1 MTDLYLF
8 CPKCKE
14 TVSLSSTET
23 AASFQCKSCDGPLFF
38 DETRTEVVSPE
49 SSAVLK
55 SHGLEPGRRFG
66 DFDIIEVVGSG
77 GMGKVY
83 KARSLQLNRT
93 VALKVMRP
101 EFAESDPENV
111 RRLHRE
117 AQAAA
122 QLIHPNIV
130 TLFSV
135 GEIDGLNYI
144 EMEFVD
150 GPTAGGL
157 VDERGRLDLA
167 LGVMILRDAAQGLA
181 AAHKLKIVHRDIK
194 PDNILVHP
202 DGIAKVSDFG
212 LAKSFADTQGE
223 SGELKSDI
231 TLPGIAIGTP
241 HFMSPEQCEAQA
253 LDGRSDLYSLGC
265 TFYFLVTGS
274 RPYRGESTMGVMRQH
289 LFDPPPDVTIH
300 DESIPEEIAA
310 IIFRTMDKDLQKRY
324 QTAEELVRDIDELVI
339 PEAEAGGSEL
349 TAEFRKRPIATTT
362 DRPKPKR
369 ARPRAP
375 TSQRMS
381 SAATALPMAAQATQ
395 KESHLLPVV
404 LGVTLS
410 LMVVITVA
418 AVALV
423 AKFRPGGD
431 YPGETVTT
439 TVFANGGDEND
450 PGNPVVTPGG
460 GHSEIPHTTRHQ
472 FFTTIYDVALDEKA
486 MLVAAAADDSHVH
499 LWEVGSGE
507 EARKLKHKTT
517 VTGVSFSPNGS
528 YLAAAAGIHLKLWRT
543 ESYETPVEFES
554 EYGAL
559 TRVAFNL
566 DNRTLAS
573 GSATGVQIRE
583 IPSGVVRD
591 SLETEGKVTALA
603 WGPDSRTLV
612 AGDSTGTVYVWKNLK
627 ADRYPVKMKVF
638 EDRILSVQ
646 VSHDHQWLVVSSP
659 GTFVLWNLVD
669 NRKGRPIAPPESDHL
684 KVAIAP
690 DFRFI
695 VLGLDDGRAAFVD
708 ANEPGNVKH
717 VIRLHGTKDA
727 PGAYFFHQL
736 RFSHGGAWLM
746 SAGQDGSVAL
756 VKAAGLSLDKE

>member
-23 AASFQCKSCDGPLFF
+23 AASFQCKKCDGPLFF
-38 DETRTEVVSPE
+38 DETRGEAVSPE

-55 SHGLEPGRRFG
+55 AHGLEPGRRFG
-66 DFDIIEVVGSG
+66 DFDILEVVGSG

-83 KARSLQLNRT
+83 KARNLQLNRT

-130 TLFSV
+130 ALFSV
-135 GEIDGLNYI
+135 GEHDALNYI
-144 EMEFVD
+144 EMEYVA

-157 VDERGRLDLA
+157 VDERGKLDLA

-202 DGIAKVSDFG
+202 DGLAKVSDFG
-212 LAKSFADTQGE
+212 LAKSFADAQAE

-241 HFMSPEQCEAQA
+241 HFMSPEQCEAQG

-265 TFYFLVTGS
+265 TFYFLITGS

-289 LFDPPPDVTIH
+289 LFDPPPDVTIQ
-300 DESIPEEIAA
+300 DETIPEEIAA

-324 QTAEELVRDIDELVI
+324 QTAEELVKDIDDLVL
-339 PEAEAGGSEL
+339 PEAEAEAGGSEL
-349 TAEFRKRPIATTT
+349 TAEFRKRPIPTTT
-362 DRPKPKR
+362 DRPKTKR
-369 ARPRAP
+369 ARPRTR

-381 SAATALPMAAQATQ
+381 SAATALPRAAPATP

-431 YPGETVTT
+431 YPKETVTT
-439 TVFANGGDEND
+439 TVSANGGDEND
-450 PGNPVVTPGG
+450 PGNSVVTPGG
-460 GHSEIPHTTRHQ
+460 DHPETYRQ
-472 FFTTIYDVALDEKA
+472 RFYTTIYDVALNEET
-486 MLVAAAADDSHVH
+486 MVGAAAGDDWKVH
-499 LWEVGSGE
+499 LWEVLTGKE
-507 EARKLKHKTT
+507 VRNLKHKAA
-517 VTGVSFSPNGS
+517 VTGVSFSPDGS
-528 YLAAAAGIHLKLWRT
+528 YLAAAAGTCLKLWRT

-554 EYGAL
+554 KYGTL
-559 TRVAFNL
+559 TRVAFSL
-566 DNRTLAS
+566 DNGILAT
-573 GSATGVQIRE
+573 GSETGVQIRE
-583 IPSGVVRD
+583 MPSGVVHD
-591 SLETEGKVTALA
+591 SLETESKVTALA
-603 WGPDSRTLV
+603 WGPDNQTLV
-612 AGDSTGTVYVWKNLK
+612 AGDSSGTVYVWKNLK
-627 ADRYPVKMKVF
+627 ADRYPDKKKVF
-638 EDRILSVQ
+638 KGRILSVQ
-646 VSHDHQWLVVSSP
+646 MSHDHQWLVVSSP

-669 NRKGRPIAPPESDHL
+669 DRKGRPIGPQDSDYL
-684 KVAIAP
+684 QVAIAP
-690 DFRFI
+690 DFSSI
-695 VLGLDDGRAAFVD
+695 ALGLDDGTAAFVD
-708 ANEPGNVKH
+708 ANEPDKVKR
-717 VIRLHGTKDA
+717 VIRLHGTESELGA
-727 PGAYFFHQL
+727 PYFHQL
-736 RFSHGGAWLM
+736 RFSHDGAWLM
-746 SAGQDGSVAL
+746 SAGHDGSVAL